1 VPEGDNVWRE
11 AKLLDAALSGRRL
24 VRCDIRV
31 PRYATVD
38 FSGST
43 VDAVRARGKHL
54 LISVA
59 GHLIHSHLKMEGVWH
74 VYPGGPQNA
83 QKWRRP
89 AHTAR
94 CILSTE
100 TATAVGFSLGLL
112 EVLTL
117 EQEPQA
123 VGHLGPDLLGPD
135 WDAAEA
141 LRRLSAQPD
150 RSIGTALL
158 DQRNLA
164 GIGNIYRNELCFLA
178 GVHPGTAVQQVQ
190 KLERLERIVDTAKRL
205 LEANKDRPRSTTG
218 LPARGDAALWVYGRD
233 GKPCKR
239 CGTTVRYDTL
249 GESPRYVRSGQQVR
263 DIYFCPHCQ
272 PPRD

>member
-1 VPEGDNVWRE
+1 MPEGDNVWRD
-11 AKLLDAALSGRRL
+11 AKLLGAALTGRQL

-31 PRYATVD
+31 PKYATVD
-38 FSGST
+38 FSGSM
-43 VDAVRARGKHL
+43 VDAVRSRGKHL

-74 VYPGGPQNA
+74 VYPGGPRSP

-89 AHTAR
+89 AYTAR
-94 CILSTE
+94 CILGTDA
-100 TATAVGFSLGLL
+100 ATAVGFSLGLL
-112 EVLTL
+112 EVLTP
-117 EQEPQA
+117 EQEREA
-123 VGHLGPDLLGPD
+123 VGHLGPDLLGAD

-141 LRRLSAQPD
+141 VRRLAAQPG

-178 GVHPGTAVQQVQ
+178 GVHPAATVQQVQ

-218 LPARGDAALWVYGRD
+218 LPARGDAAVWVYRRE

-239 CGTTVRYDTL
+239 CGTYIRHGTL
-249 GESPRYVRSGQQVR
+249 GESLRPGQAEQRLR
-263 DIYFCPHCQ
+263 DIYFCPRCQ